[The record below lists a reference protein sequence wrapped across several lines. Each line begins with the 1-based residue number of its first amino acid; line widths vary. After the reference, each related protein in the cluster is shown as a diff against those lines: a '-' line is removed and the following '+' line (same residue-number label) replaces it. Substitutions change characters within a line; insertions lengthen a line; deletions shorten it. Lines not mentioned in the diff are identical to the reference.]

1 MADNNL
7 NSIVEVDIYDMIT
20 DPKYHLIKKFVD
32 DTNVNLLRTALKIKN
47 ERVWEGCCGSR
58 KGIPA
63 KFSVFRKG
71 KWAIQEPDERKWVM
85 KKLVERT
92 WGHYHPTNNLKIVA
106 LGSQFDLLETESR
119 TQNFT
124 SVLIFLKRNK
134 NWEKDDELVKNV
146 ERNWWEWMKKWMNP
160 MKCVFIETKLG

>member
-1 MADNNL
+1 
-7 NSIVEVDIYDMIT
+7 
-20 DPKYHLIKKFVD
+20 
-32 DTNVNLLRTALKIKN
+32 
-47 ERVWEGCCGSR
+47 
-58 KGIPA
+58 
-63 KFSVFRKG
+63 
-71 KWAIQEPDERKWVM
+71 M